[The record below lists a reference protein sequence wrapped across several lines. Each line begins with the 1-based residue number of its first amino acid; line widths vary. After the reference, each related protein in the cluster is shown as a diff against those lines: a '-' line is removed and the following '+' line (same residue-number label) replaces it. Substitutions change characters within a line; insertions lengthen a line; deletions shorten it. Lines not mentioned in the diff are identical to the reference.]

1 MAGLLVASTA
11 AIALAD
17 GIYKSV
23 DAQGHVVFS
32 DRPSSGGAQKTQ
44 VAVQQ
49 ADPHE
54 AARLAQERMLMKA
67 EDDQRKKQEN
77 VQSRN
82 KAQQEAIKKE
92 LCKSSRDRYDFLKS
106 VNRLYVPGGCDA
118 CVARVTR
125 DGAPRIDDERANA
138 RASGDGNREYY
149 TDAQLE
155 SLRADAKRTMNAA
168 CGT

>member
-1 MAGLLVASTA
+1 MAGLLVGSAFST
-11 AIALAD
+11 ALAD

-49 ADPHE
+49 ADPRE

-77 VQSRN
+77 VQNRN

-106 VNRLYVPGGCDA
+106 VNRLYVPGG
-118 CVARVTR
+118 
-125 DGAPRIDDERANA
+125 
-138 RASGDGNREYY
+138 DGNREYY

>member
-1 MAGLLVASTA
+1 MAGLLVGSASST
-11 AIALAD
+11 ALAD

-32 DRPSSGGAQKTQ
+32 DRPSSVGAQKTQ

-67 EDDQRKKQEN
+67 EDAQRKKQEN
-77 VQSRN
+77 IQSRN
-82 KAQQEAIKKE
+82 KAQQETIKKE
-92 LCKSSRDRYDFLKS
+92 LCKSSRDRYSFLTS
-106 VNRLYVPGGCDA
+106 VNRLYVPG
-118 CVARVTR
+118 R
-125 DGAPRIDDERANA
+125 E
-138 RASGDGNREYY
+138 GNREYY